1 LLADLAEQDLHAL
14 TGRENTLSLTG
25 IVALPYARQGNV
37 LRHWIKQLSG
47 KTPPA
52 AVLAR
57 ILHDVTGSRR
67 DSEPCVR
74 WGSFEI
80 RRYREE
86 MFLLHQTG
94 IEDQPGEKDW
104 VLAGPLALPGAGG
117 ILTAT
122 AETGCGIRVA
132 AVPDG
137 RVRVAWRQG
146 GECCMPAGRGHHH
159 SLKKLFQER
168 GIPPWERS
176 RIPLIYIQDRLAAVA
191 GLWICEPFQAG
202 PAESGFR
209 INWLPGR

>member
-1 LLADLAEQDLHAL
+1 
-14 TGRENTLSLTG
+14 
-25 IVALPYARQGNV
+25 
-37 LRHWIKQLSG
+37 
-47 KTPPA
+47 
-52 AVLAR
+52 
-57 ILHDVTGSRR
+57 
-67 DSEPCVR
+67 
-74 WGSFEI
+74 
-80 RRYREE
+80 

-94 IEDQPGEKDW
+94 IEEQPGEKDW
-104 VLAGPLALPGAGG
+104 VLAAPLALPGAGG